1 MARFV
6 IVLLILVLAAGV
18 FLAGLK
24 QQWWPVPR
32 HWNPFM
38 ALHLGDPITPVTR
51 WKLRRLGDRPEA
63 CRAVLNTAPE
73 GTLDAL
79 PLEDYTP
86 VESCPLTNVVR
97 VRSTAVGFNNSF
109 VARCPLVAAWSLY
122 ERRRLQPLA
131 REYFD
136 QPVAEVWHY
145 GTFAC
150 RNIYHREDDRRSDHA
165 TASALDVAAFSL
177 ADGTRVSV
185 QDHWDDEGDKGA
197 FLHAAFDG
205 ACGLFGT
212 SLGPEY
218 NAAHADHF
226 HFGLRGFGI
235 CR

>member
-1 MARFV
+1 MARFF
-6 IVLLILVLAAGV
+6 LFSLILLLLAGL
-18 FLAGLK
+18 FLVGLK

-38 ALHLGDPITPVTR
+38 ELHLDDPITPVTR

-63 CRAVLNTAPE
+63 CVAALNTAPE
-73 GTLDAL
+73 GTLNVQ
-79 PLEDYTP
+79 PLRDYTP

-97 VRSTAVGFNNSF
+97 VRATTVGFNHSF
-109 VARCPLVAAWSLY
+109 VARCPLAAAWSLY
-122 ERRRLQPLA
+122 ERQRLQPLA
-131 REYFD
+131 RQYFG

-145 GTFAC
+145 GSFAC
-150 RNIYHREDDRRSDHA
+150 RNIYHRKQGRRSDHA

-185 QDHWDDEGDKGA
+185 QQHWGDQGDKGA
-197 FLHAAFDG
+197 FLRAAFDG

-212 SLGPEY
+212 ALGPEY
-218 NAAHADHF
+218 NAAHGDHF
-226 HFGLRGFGI
+226 HFGLRGFGL

>member
-1 MARFV
+1 MARFL

-18 FLAGLK
+18 FVAGLK

-38 ALHLGDPITPVTR
+38 ALHLDDPITPVTR
-51 WKLRRLGDRPEA
+51 WKLRRLGNRPEA
-63 CRAVLNTAPE
+63 CRVVLNSAPE
-73 GTLDAL
+73 GTLDVL
-79 PLEDYTP
+79 PLKDYTP
-86 VESCPLTNVVR
+86 VESCPLTNVAR
-97 VRSTAVGFNNSF
+97 VRSTTVGFNNSF

-122 ERRRLQPLA
+122 ERQRLQPLA
-131 REYFD
+131 REYFG

-145 GTFAC
+145 GSFAC
-150 RNIYHREDDRRSDHA
+150 RNIYHRADDRRSDHA

-185 QDHWDDEGDKGA
+185 QNHWDDEGDKGA
-197 FLHAAFDG
+197 FLHAVFEG

-212 SLGPEY
+212 ALGPDY
-218 NAAHADHF
+218 NAAHGDHF

>member
-6 IVLLILVLAAGV
+6 IVLLTLVLAAGV

-38 ALHLGDPITPVTR
+38 ALHLDDPVTPVTR

-97 VRSTAVGFNNSF
+97 VRSTVVAFNNSF

-212 SLGPEY
+212 ALGPDY